1 MISLLCVWYHFFD
14 KHKFDPR
21 GDAEQVW
28 RCCPGYKFDHQHGHS
43 HSIVKNI
50 LWTSVSVSVSDN
62 QYIYIFCNY
71 IYNITYIHIYIYISQ
86 YLQEH
91 GARWIIC
98 GFTDAVKRSWCIFGP
113 PDPRAM
119 ASCYCAASI
128 NPFNI
133 VFLFQIRWIYVNLQI
148 DPVIVLVLANSHQIP
163 FFFSS

>member
-1 MISLLCVWYHFFD
+1 MFGIIFSTNTNLIPGEMQNRSGGVVLAISLTTNMAILT
-14 KHKFDPR
+14 
-21 GDAEQVW
+21 ALW
-28 RCCPGYKFDHQHGHS
+28 RISCER
-43 HSIVKNI
+43 
-50 LWTSVSVSVSDN
+50 LWVFLFRTIN
-62 QYIYIFCNY
+62 IYIFCNY
-71 IYNITYIHIYIYISQ
+71 IYNITYIHIYISQ